1 MKIVGMISGTSFDG
15 IDVALCDFQ
24 EKDGIIS
31 LKILD
36 FKSFAYDDG
45 LHSEIADSMPPRK
58 VDMERVCRLDTLI
71 GQAFAA
77 AAKEIIKG
85 EEIDLIAS
93 HGQTLFHWIENN
105 HSLGTL
111 QLGEPTWIA
120 ESTGI
125 PVLSNIRSR
134 DVAAGGHGAPLV
146 SLIDQMMF
154 GDSPTAVGA
163 LNLGGI
169 SNITVTGRG
178 LTPVAYDIGPAN
190 GLMDAALQAH
200 SEGRKKFDKDAAIA
214 QRGEVNIEILREMLK
229 EPYYQVPPPKSTGK
243 ELFHLPYIKSYF
255 GEMINWKI
263 EDVIR
268 TLLELTVETVAIEV
282 DRFKLKNLYIHGGG
296 SANPLMMRRLQ
307 ERLPECRVE
316 PMSVLGLDPRQ
327 KEAATFALI
336 GYLTWFGL
344 PGAVASCTGAS
355 GARVLGSITPGA
367 QQLQLPEPKLERNY
381 QVVIG

>member
-36 FKSFAYDDG
+36 FKSFAYDDD

-71 GQAFAA
+71 GQAFAV

-105 HSLGTL
+105 HALGTL

-200 SEGRKKFDKDAAIA
+200 SEGQKKFDKDAAIA

-229 EPYYQVPPPKSTGK
+229 EPYYQAPPPKSTGK
-243 ELFHLPYIKSYF
+243 ELFHLPYVKSYF

-367 QQLQLPEPKLERNY
+367 QPLQLPEPKLERNY